1 MNNNYTFWQILKH
14 TIQIPIIQRD
24 YAQGRDS
31 PMINRIRDGFLDAIH
46 NSLTSLSSLHLDFVY
61 GSIKNNSFIPLDGQ
75 QRLTTLFLLHWYMA
89 WKEGLLKN
97 TKVSDNLV
105 QFTYKTRDSS
115 REFCSAI
122 VKEFNVPYCDDLYI
136 SDEIKKSAW
145 YFLAWNRDPTIT
157 SMLKMLDEIHKK
169 FFNTTNMFAL
179 LTDEK
184 TCPISFEFLDLKKFN
199 LNDELYVRMNARGK
213 ALTNFEIF
221 KSRLQQH
228 IDIMEHDGKLP
239 MGYKDCFMLK
249 MDVKWLDFFWSFW
262 KNSEKNDKK
271 EKKVDQT
278 DNSYLY
284 FLLVFFDNYYF
295 SSIGERTDNFQS
307 LRTIDEKLKESFDRI
322 SSESILELEKLLDI
336 FTSKGI
342 QAEYDFTKPMIDMN
356 SQYIV
361 SKIIDPPKEG
371 LIYADRLKFF
381 SYCCFLVANPEYQ
394 PSVLPDW
401 MRVMTNLI
409 ENTIYDT
416 SAEYIRDL
424 KVISSWKPYSAV
436 IVEHI
441 AKNDEAS
448 GFNRNQLQEEKIK
461 ADLILR
467 SDYWKTAIELAEE
480 HPYFAGQID
489 FLLDFAEVKQNLPVS
504 SVDDGSVLSLFKEY
518 YEKAEAIFGNQGVI
532 TTEGLWRRALLCIG
546 DYSLKKG
553 YNTSFVINGKDRDIS
568 WKRLLR
574 DNTTKRSYLKNL
586 LTQLDP
592 KNIKQA
598 LNNVID
604 KNKDEITDWRRYFI
618 RYPEI
623 MEREC
628 GEKIF
633 VRFSGTEDILLL
645 WTTRTSGYCSEYY
658 SYAFYCELKR
668 GFPERDDI
676 EYHPSQ
682 GYDAPKSFSLNNTV
696 KNSGMSS
703 IYIGF
708 DRNSGKWVSS
718 ESVNMEHC
726 IAYEDKDDLRTW
738 LVSEKY
744 IHP

>member
-1 MNNNYTFWQILKH
+1 MSNNCTFWQILKH
-14 TIQIPIIQRD
+14 SIQIPIIQRD
-24 YAQGRDS
+24 YAQGRDN
-31 PMINRIRDGFLDAIH
+31 PMINRIRKGFLEAIH
-46 NSLTSLSSLHLDFVY
+46 NSLTGPSPLHLDFVY

-75 QRLTTLFLLHWYMA
+75 QRLTTLFLLHWYLA

-97 TKVSDNLV
+97 SEVSDNLAK
-105 QFTYKTRDSS
+105 FTYKTRDSS
-115 REFCSAI
+115 REFCFAL
-122 VKEFNVPYCDDLYI
+122 VKVFNVPYCNDFSI

-145 YFLAWNRDPTIT
+145 YFLAWNRDPTIK
-157 SMLKMLDEIHKK
+157 SMLRMLEEIHNMFSK
-169 FFNTTNMFAL
+169 TTNLFAL

-221 KSRLQQH
+221 KSRLQQL
-228 IDIMEHDGKLP
+228 IDAMEHYGKLP
-239 MGYKDCFMLK
+239 TGYKNKFMLK

-262 KNSEKNDKK
+262 RDSEKKDKK

-278 DNSYLY
+278 DNSFLY

-295 SSIGERTDNFQS
+295 STIGDRTDNFQS

-322 SSESILELEKLLDI
+322 SVGSILELEKVLDI

-342 QAEYDFTKPMIDMN
+342 QEKYDINQPIAEMN
-356 SQYIV
+356 SRSIV
-361 SKIIDPPKEG
+361 TRIIDPPKEG

-381 SYCCFLVANPEYQ
+381 SYCSFLTTNPEYQ
-394 PSVLPDW
+394 PSALRNW
-401 MRVMTNLI
+401 MRVMRNLI

-416 SAEYIRDL
+416 SAECIRDL
-424 KVISSWKPYSAV
+424 KVISAWKPHSAV
-436 IVEHI
+436 IMEHI
-441 AKNDEAS
+441 VKDNEVS
-448 GFNRNQLQEEKIK
+448 GFYRNQLQEEKIK

-467 SDYWKTAIELAEE
+467 GDSWKNAIELAEE

-489 FLLDFAEVKQNLPVS
+489 FLLDFSGIKQNVPTAS
-504 SVDDGSVLSLFKEY
+504 DDTGSILSLFKGY
-518 YEKAEAIFGNQGVI
+518 YEKAEAIFGSQGLI
-532 TTEGLWRRALLCIG
+532 IKEGLWRRALLCMG

-574 DNTTKRSYLKNL
+574 DNSTKRTYVSILMN
-586 LTQLDP
+586 QLNP
-592 KNIKQA
+592 KNIQQD

-604 KNKDEITDWRRYFI
+604 SNKGKITDWRKYFI
-618 RYPEI
+618 VYPEI
-623 MEREC
+623 MEYEC

-633 VRFSGTEDILLL
+633 VRFSNPEDILLL

-668 GFPERDDI
+668 IFPDRNDI
-676 EYHPSQ
+676 KYHSSQ
-682 GYDAPKSFSLNNTV
+682 GYDTPKSFSLNNTV
-696 KNSGMSS
+696 GNSGMPT
-703 IYIGF
+703 IYVGY
-708 DRNSGKWVSS
+708 DRNSFKWISS
-718 ESVNMEHC
+718 ESESMENQ
-726 IAYEDKDDLRTW
+726 IAYKDKDELKTW
-738 LVSEKY
+738 LEKEKY
-744 IHP
+744 IIN